1 MEGGIAWIV
10 VLATFVINAIVQGI
24 IASSGILLNVLLD
37 QFKHEGKAKIGW
49 IPSLLG
55 GLLLAVGKSLDI
67 TTDVTLNTF
76 EVWYVHYRCDCFAG
90 PLSSYLTEKY
100 SCRTVTVVGALIAVS
115 CKLLFS

>member
-76 EVWYVHYRCDCFAG
+76 EVWYVHDRCDCF
-90 PLSSYLTEKY
+90 
-100 SCRTVTVVGALIAVS
+100 CRTVIELPDREIQLPDGDGSRRSDCGELQVVI
-115 CKLLFS
+115 